1 MRTSNLV
8 KFFSV
13 IIIIGL
19 LTYIT
24 NYGLNVFGY
33 YIPGA
38 RDTRLGID
46 INGGI
51 DATLFAIK
59 QDGSKPTEKEL
70 DSAKVIMGRRLDAK
84 NIVDRDITTD
94 ANSGS
99 IVIRIPWKADEKD
112 FNPQKAIDELGKTA
126 LLSFQ
131 EVDESKKDDKGNYL
145 PTGKIVIQGAQVK
158 DTGVETDSRTGGV
171 VVSLELNE
179 EGAKA
184 FDEATGRL
192 VGQRIAIFMDDQF
205 ISAPVVNERI
215 TGGRAVINGQRDAK
229 EAAELAGVIK
239 AGALPFKLEAKQ
251 VNSISPMLGKGALKV
266 SVYAGAVAFAIIC
279 LFMILYYRL
288 PGLIACVALLG
299 QTIMQLLA
307 ISWPGLTLT
316 LPGIAGII
324 LSIGMGV
331 DANVITAE
339 RIKEELKSGKTLRS
353 AVDAGFDRA
362 FSAIFDGNITV
373 LIVAVILYIFG
384 TGTML
389 SFAYSLGVGV
399 LLNFI
404 NGVTIS
410 RILIKTVSNLDAAKK
425 HWLYGA

>member
-1 MRTSNLV
+1 MRTSNWV
-8 KFFSV
+8 KLFSV

-24 NYGLNVFGY
+24 NFGLNLFGL

-38 RDTRLGID
+38 KDIRTGID

-59 QDGSKPTEKEL
+59 EDGSKPTEAEL
-70 DSAKVIMGRRLDAK
+70 ESAKVIMGKRLDAK
-84 NIVDRDITTD
+84 GIVDRDITTD
-94 ANSGS
+94 ATNGS
-99 IVIRIPWKADEKD
+99 IVIRIPWKPGEKD

-126 LLSFQ
+126 LLTFQ
-131 EVDESKKDDKGNYL
+131 EVDETKKDGNGAYL
-145 PTGKIVIQGAQVK
+145 PTGKIVIQGVQVK
-158 DTGVETDSRTGGV
+158 NARPETNPQTGAMDVA
-171 VVSLELNE
+171 LELND
-179 EGAKA
+179 EGAKN
-184 FDEATGRL
+184 FEEATGRL
-192 VGQRIAIFMDDQF
+192 IDKPIAIFMDDQL
-205 ISAPVVNERI
+205 ISAPTVNDRI
-215 TGGRAVINGQRDAK
+215 SGGKAVITGQRDAV
-229 EAAELAGVIK
+229 EASNLAATIR
-239 AGALPFKLEAKQ
+239 AGALPFKLETKQ
-251 VNSISPMLGKGALKV
+251 VNSISPMLGKGALNT
-266 SVYAGAVAFAIIC
+266 SILAGMVAFGLVC
-279 LFMILYYRL
+279 LFMISYYRL

-339 RIKEELKSGKTLRS
+339 RIKEELKSGKSLRA

-362 FSAIFDGNITV
+362 FTAIFDGNITV

-384 TGTML
+384 TGAML
-389 SFAYSLGVGV
+389 SFAYSLGIGV
-399 LLNFI
+399 LLNFV

-410 RILIKTVSNLDAAKK
+410 RILIKSVSNLKAAKK
-425 HWLYGA
+425 NWLYGA

>member
-1 MRTSNLV
+1 MRTSNWV
-8 KFFSV
+8 KLFSV

-24 NYGLNVFGY
+24 NFGLNLFGL

-38 RDTRLGID
+38 KDIRTGID

-59 QDGSKPTEKEL
+59 EDGSKPTEAEL
-70 DSAKVIMGRRLDAK
+70 ESAKVIMGKRLDAK

-94 ANSGS
+94 ATNGS
-99 IVIRIPWKADEKD
+99 IVIRIPWKAGEKD

-126 LLSFQ
+126 LLTFQ
-131 EVDESKKDDKGNYL
+131 EVDETKKDGNGAYL
-145 PTGKIVIQGAQVK
+145 PTGKIVLQGIQVK
-158 DTGVETDSRTGGV
+158 NARPETNPETGAMDVA
-171 VVSLELNE
+171 LELND
-179 EGAKA
+179 EGARN
-184 FDEATGRL
+184 FEEATGRL
-192 VGQRIAIFMDDQF
+192 IGKPIAIFMDDQL
-205 ISAPVVNERI
+205 ISAPTVNDRI
-215 TGGRAVINGQRDAK
+215 SGGKAVITGQRDAV
-229 EAAELAGVIK
+229 EASNLAATIR
-239 AGALPFKLEAKQ
+239 AGALPFKLETKQ
-251 VNSISPMLGKGALKV
+251 VNSISPMLGKGALDT
-266 SVYAGAVAFAIIC
+266 SILAGMVAFGLVC
-279 LFMILYYRL
+279 LFMISYYRL

-339 RIKEELKSGKTLRS
+339 RIKEELKSGKSLRA

-362 FSAIFDGNITV
+362 FTAIFDGNITV

-384 TGTML
+384 TGAML
-389 SFAYSLGVGV
+389 SFAYSLGIGV
-399 LLNFI
+399 LLNFV

-410 RILIKTVSNLDAAKK
+410 RILIKSVSNLKAAKK
-425 HWLYGA
+425 NWLYGA

>member
-1 MRTSNLV
+1 MRTSNWV
-8 KFFSV
+8 KLFSV

-24 NYGLNVFGY
+24 NFGLNLFGL

-38 RDTRLGID
+38 KDIRTGID

-59 QDGSKPTEKEL
+59 EDGSKPTEAEL
-70 DSAKVIMGRRLDAK
+70 ESAKVIMGKRLDAK
-84 NIVDRDITTD
+84 GIVDRDITTD
-94 ANSGS
+94 ATNGS
-99 IVIRIPWKADEKD
+99 IVIRIPWKPGEKD

-126 LLSFQ
+126 LLTFQ
-131 EVDESKKDDKGNYL
+131 EVDESKTDDKGAFL
-145 PTGKIVIQGAQVK
+145 PTGKIVLQGMQVK
-158 DTGVETDSRTGGV
+158 NARPETDQQTGAMV
-171 VVSLELNE
+171 VALELND
-179 EGAKA
+179 EGAKN
-184 FDEATGRL
+184 FEEATGRL
-192 VGQRIAIFMDDQF
+192 VGKRIAIFMDDQQ
-205 ISAPVVNERI
+205 ISAPTVNDRI
-215 TGGRAVINGQRDAK
+215 SGGRAVITGQRDAK
-229 EAAELAGVIK
+229 EASELAATIRS
-239 AGALPFKLEAKQ
+239 GALPFKLETKQ
-251 VNSISPMLGKGALKV
+251 VNSISPMLGKGALNT
-266 SVYAGAVAFAIIC
+266 SILAGVVAFGLVS
-279 LFMILYYRL
+279 LFMIFYYRL

-339 RIKEELKSGKTLRS
+339 RIKEELKSGKSLRA

-384 TGTML
+384 TGSML
-389 SFAYSLGVGV
+389 SFAYSLGIGV
-399 LLNFI
+399 LLNFV

-410 RILIKTVSNLDAAKK
+410 RILIKSVSNLNAAKK